1 MAPVMEANLRALA
14 ERAPEHPARS
24 RYRRIAE
31 IVTGRQGAEA
41 DDGLAIS
48 EIPALV
54 AKAKAASSMSGNPVQ
69 LSDEE
74 LGDIVRGA
82 L

>member
-1 MAPVMEANLRALA
+1 
-14 ERAPEHPARS
+14 
-24 RYRRIAE
+24 
-31 IVTGRQGAEA
+31 
-41 DDGLAIS
+41 
-48 EIPALV
+48 V
-54 AKAKAASSMSGNPVQ
+54 AKAKAASSMRGNPVQ